1 MIAQADR
8 LRSKENIWLVA
19 LYEQEARADE
29 LLDRL
34 SAIGIDTSEAT
45 TLRVDLDD
53 RMRAARV
60 TPRPDLS
67 PLSPL
72 ARNAVT
78 GALIGGAFSLL
89 SGITLYASN
98 LFIIE
103 IFHGLFNHSVLFVTS
118 GAALGALLG
127 TIFALL
133 RKTGNK
139 DRAREMSL
147 IPGIEQ
153 VKSDGYLVA
162 VKMPP
167 PLAGQAEEIARG
179 LGAKEILL

>member
-8 LRSKENIWLVA
+8 FRSKENIWLVA

-53 RMRAARV
+53 RMRAAKI
-60 TPRPDLS
+60 TPRSEFS

-72 ARNAVT
+72 ARNAVS
-78 GALIGGAFSLL
+78 GALIGGALALF
-89 SGITLYASN
+89 SGIILYASN
-98 LFIIE
+98 ILILKIVE
-103 IFHGLFNHSVLFVTS
+103 GLFNHSVLFVTS

-127 TIFALL
+127 VFFALL
-133 RKTGNK
+133 RKPGNK
-139 DRAREMSL
+139 DRALEMTM

>member
-1 MIAQADR
+1 MIAQAER
-8 LRSKENIWLVA
+8 FRSKENIWLVA

-53 RMRAARV
+53 RLRAAKI
-60 TPRPDLS
+60 TPRSDLS
-67 PLSPL
+67 PLSPA
-72 ARNAVT
+72 ARNAVS
-78 GALIGGAFSLL
+78 GALIGGVFSLL
-89 SGITLYASN
+89 SGIILYAS
-98 LFIIE
+98 E
-103 IFHGLFNHSVLFVTS
+103 ILKLRIVEGLFNHSVLFVTC
-118 GAALGALLG
+118 GATLGALVG
-127 TIFALL
+127 VIFALL
-133 RKTGNK
+133 RKTRDK
-139 DRAREMSL
+139 DRALEMTM

-153 VKSDGYLVA
+153 VKSDGFLVA